1 MAFPFFPRSGG
12 SSNPRQDNEA
22 NRFGSSRFATYQDL
36 LRAGLFEQRPESFFV
51 GYFEGREVWFSGPAG
66 LCLVAGAR
74 AGKMRD
80 VICRNLL
87 SGTCKHTL
95 MMLDPKGEGA
105 YLSQDQTADGKF
117 CAYWNP
123 VGLHDLPQDRVNP
136 LDYLRIDSP
145 TLVSDTKVLWE
156 ELAPSRAGSKDDF
169 FPPRCR
175 EFGEALSLVIA
186 EIMEVVTWPALYEAV
201 NALIAG
207 GEDWLELAYQM
218 SQSRFSKVRQ
228 IEAEIATARADSTG
242 GFRGILGELSKSVAC
257 LSDPVL
263 MDSVSP
269 PYTMSLSDL
278 VDDNQAWQFYVC
290 PPAEYLQAW
299 SPVLKTFFVGATLY
313 KSRAP
318 AARRITFILDECGQ
332 LGGESGGFPLVPRL
346 FTYGAGIGIQPIA
359 VFQTE
364 DQMDNL
370 GPNAKAQ
377 IKSSAA
383 GKLMFALRDWG
394 SAKSCA
400 DMCGSQTLVYDDRLA
415 QERATHA
422 RNTALHSVING
433 GDPLRTALEI
443 SHQSFATE
451 HQAKQHRQLQTV
463 DEVMNA
469 PSDMAYFFHEDVP
482 YPIPLTRRPYWEVRG
497 LTYHPNPYHPPLDSV
512 QVQTFWGKRT
522 RRVITEPV
530 PESYA
535 HYPQYRS
542 GVWSYVER

>member
-1 MAFPFFPRSGG
+1 MRG
-12 SSNPRQDNEA
+12 SNEE
-22 NRFGSSRFATYQDL
+22 NRFGTSRFTNFEDL
-36 LRAGLFEQRPESFFV
+36 KRAGLFEQRPESFFV
-51 GYFEGREVWFSGPAG
+51 GYFENREVWFHGPAG
-66 LCLVAGAR
+66 LSLVAGAR

-87 SGTCKHTL
+87 SGTCLNTL
-95 MMLDPKGEGA
+95 MMLDPKAEGA
-105 YLSQDQTADGKF
+105 YLSQDQTADQKF

-123 VGLHDLPQDRVNP
+123 VGLHGLPQDRVNP
-136 LDYLRIDSP
+136 LDYMHIDSP
-145 TLVSDTKVLWE
+145 TFISDAKVLWE
-156 ELAPSRAGSKDDF
+156 NLTPSRAGSKDDF
-169 FPPRCR
+169 FPPRAR
-175 EFGEALSLVIA
+175 EFGEALTAVIA
-186 EIMEVVTWPALYEAV
+186 ESDGVVTWPALYDAI

-207 GEDWLELAYQM
+207 GEDWLEIAYQM
-218 SQSRFSKVRQ
+218 SKSRFPQVRR
-228 IEAEIATARADSTG
+228 IEAEIASARKDSSG
-242 GFRGILGELSKSVAC
+242 GFRGILGELSKAVAC

-263 MDSVSP
+263 MASVSP

-278 VDDNQAWQFYVC
+278 ISDDQAWQFYLC

-299 SPVLKTFFVGATLY
+299 SPVLRTFFVGATLY

-332 LGGESGGFPLVPRL
+332 LGGEAGGFPLVPRL
-346 FTYGAGIGIQPIA
+346 FTYGAGVGIQPIA
-359 VFQTE
+359 VFQSE
-364 DQMDNL
+364 EQMNNL
-370 GPNAKAQ
+370 GPNAKALIQ
-377 IKSSAA
+377 SSAA

-400 DMCGSQTLVYDDRLA
+400 EMCGSQTLVYDDRLA

-422 RNTALHSVING
+422 RNTALQSIISG
-433 GDPLRTALEI
+433 GDPLDAALQVA
-443 SHQSFATE
+443 HQSFEAE
-451 HQAKQHRQLQTV
+451 HQTKQHRQLQKT

-482 YPIPLTRRPYWEVRG
+482 YSIPLTRKPYWEQRG
-497 LTYHPNPYHPPLDSV
+497 LAYHPNPYHLPLSSV

-530 PESYA
+530 PKRFA

-542 GVWSYVER
+542 GTWSRVER